1 MKVILLQDVARI
13 GKKNDVKEVPDGHAR
28 NFLLPR
34 KMAVLASPENLKKVH
49 ALKSKKDED
58 AKHASENFAA
68 ALAKLKDVTVQYP
81 AEVNEQGH
89 LFKGIK
95 ADDIAKHLQAEGYAV
110 SAEHVS
116 LVAPLKEAGLHTIE
130 LVQGGAKGELTL
142 EIVKK

>member
-13 GKKNDVKEVPDGHAR
+13 GKKHEVKDVPDGHGR

-34 KMAVLASPENLKKVH
+34 KMAMLASPENLKKIN
-49 ALKSKKDED
+49 AQKSKKDED
-58 AKHASENFAA
+58 AKHAAEHFAA
-68 ALAKLKDVTVQYP
+68 VLSELKDVTVQYP

-95 ADDIAKHLQAEGYAV
+95 ADDIAKHLQLEGYAV
-110 SAEHVS
+110 QAEHVS
-116 LVAPLKEAGLHTIE
+116 LLAPLKEAGLHTIT
-130 LVQGGAKGELTL
+130 LQHGGAKGEFAL